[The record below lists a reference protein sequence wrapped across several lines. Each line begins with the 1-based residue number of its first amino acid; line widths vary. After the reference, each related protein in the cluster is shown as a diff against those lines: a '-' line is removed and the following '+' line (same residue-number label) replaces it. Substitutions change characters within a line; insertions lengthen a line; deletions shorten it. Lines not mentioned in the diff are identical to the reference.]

1 MENINNDV
9 PQHQPY
15 RNEKVFNSGKTAL
28 ELNYSETNGSVNL
41 ILAGPLA
48 SKPGAFDWT
57 GQKVFSTKLSDDE
70 VIALCM
76 AFLRLTREAV
86 LKDKKTKH
94 HNKQVYKNVKVTFD
108 GKSTAMLEGGVVAIN
123 KDERDINFIHK
134 ISIDPAAC
142 LRLGLFLLSVILAR
156 NPGVPSDAVLT
167 CMRLNANAQLQK

>member
-28 ELNYSETNGSVNL
+28 ELNFSETNGSVNL
-41 ILAGPLA
+41 ILAGPLV
-48 SKPGAFDWT
+48 SKPGSFDWT
-57 GQKVFSTKLSDDE
+57 GQKSFSTKLSD
-70 VIALCM
+70 
-76 AFLRLTREAV
+76 
-86 LKDKKTKH
+86 
-94 HNKQVYKNVKVTFD
+94 
-108 GKSTAMLEGGVVAIN
+108 
-123 KDERDINFIHK
+123 
-134 ISIDPAAC
+134 AAC

>member
-57 GQKVFSTKLSDDE
+57 GQKAFSTKLSDDE

-108 GKSTAMLEGGVVAIN
+108 G
-123 KDERDINFIHK
+123 
-134 ISIDPAAC
+134 
-142 LRLGLFLLSVILAR
+142 
-156 NPGVPSDAVLT
+156 
-167 CMRLNANAQLQK
+167 